1 MEYLAEPKHLSGKL
15 MRGANNSGS
24 IASQRSSGQSAG
36 GNSGRLA
43 VQRGG
48 SGAPSRNISG
58 ASSGGNNSGKLSVP
72 MLSLGGL
79 QPPPPRGHQRTGS
92 QQRVM
97 PGADDDD
104 LDGFAG
110 WAASHSAAVPAG
122 RDGGGGEYGYGEY
135 ENENRGEYGG
145 GGGGGGGGDYRAR
158 SSAGWAAAPQR
169 TVSPTPPHLRRAASP
184 PLPPS
189 MLPPHAFARSGSSN
203 SLAGGASAR
212 LGSPSRGRL
221 PPAVDPA
228 ARTASPMRPPHA
240 QAAPLEPEIRS
251 LMTVLSSP
259 HATTQRTLAQS
270 SNRIPAD
277 YYARLNEVAASR
289 NLSRSNTFS

>member
-1 MEYLAEPKHLSGKL
+1 MEYLAEPKHLSGRL
-15 MRGANNSGS
+15 TRGANTSGS
-24 IASQRSSGQSAG
+24 IPSQRSSGLSAG
-36 GNSGRLA
+36 GASNNSGRL
-43 VQRGG
+43 QGRG

-58 ASSGGNNSGKLSVP
+58 ASSGGNNSGKINVP

-122 RDGGGGEYGYGEY
+122 RDEGEYGGYGEY
-135 ENENRGEYGG
+135 ENESRSEYGG
-145 GGGGGGGGDYRAR
+145 GGGVGDYRAR

-228 ARTASPMRPPHA
+228 ARTASPTRPPHA

-259 HATTQRTLAQS
+259 HATTQRSLAQS

>member
-15 MRGANNSGS
+15 TRGGSGS
-24 IASQRSSGQSAG
+24 IAASQRSSGQSAG
-36 GNSGRLA
+36 GNNSGRLNG
-43 VQRGG
+43 RG
-48 SGAPSRNISG
+48 SAAPSRNISG
-58 ASSGGNNSGKLSVP
+58 ASSGGNASGKLNVP

-110 WAASHSAAVPAG
+110 WAASHSASVPAG
-122 RDGGGGEYGYGEY
+122 REDGGEYGYGEF
-135 ENENRGEYGG
+135 ENDGRSEYGAGAGG
-145 GGGGGGGGDYRAR
+145 GGGGGSDYRAR
-158 SSAGWAAAPQR
+158 TSSGWAAAPQR
-169 TVSPTPPHLRRAASP
+169 TASPVPPHLRRAASP

-189 MLPPHAFARSGSSN
+189 MLPPHAFTRSGSSN
-203 SLAGGASAR
+203 SLAGGASSR
-212 LGSPSRGRL
+212 LASPSRGRL

-228 ARTASPMRPPHA
+228 ARASSPMRPPHA

-259 HATTQRTLAQS
+259 HTATTHRALGQS

-277 YYARLNEVAASR
+277 YYARLNEVAATRS
-289 NLSRSNTFS
+289 LSRSQTFS